1 MSRKKNA
8 QRNIVFGVALRVYRI
23 LIPFVIRT
31 VMIYTLGVEYLGLNS
46 LFVSIIQVLNL
57 AELGIGS
64 AMVYSMYKPI
74 AENDNK
80 TLCALMAL
88 YRKTYRIIGF
98 VIGMC
103 GLGLIPF
110 LKYLIKSDIPAN
122 INLYYL
128 YILNLSITVA
138 SYWLFAYRNCLITAN
153 QRHDIT
159 SKVTIG
165 VNTVQYIFQILT
177 LVYLRDYYI
186 YIIIEL
192 IGQVAINIIVA
203 AFSKKMYPMLS
214 PKGTVCKSELKEIKK
229 RVYALVLSRIGGTIL
244 TSSDS
249 IVISAFLGLLVL
261 AKYQN
266 YFLLITS
273 VSAIIEVIF
282 TSITAT
288 IGNSIVVETKEKNY
302 EDFRKLTLIT
312 SFMISFGSTCFISMY
327 QPFIRL
333 WIGEKMLLSYQMVVL
348 FSVYFIIYEFTR
360 MFNLYKNAAGVWYED
375 RFRPLVSAVVNLIL
389 NIVFVKTI
397 GLSGVLFSTIIALG
411 LIEIPWLIIN
421 VFATI
426 FPNDKK
432 AEFISV
438 YTKCGIY
445 ILCSLFLTS
454 FTRYV
459 PGSCFLQLIIGV
471 IISLFISTIMFNV
484 FFRKSDLFSE
494 TKNFVISMIKR

>member
-1 MSRKKNA
+1 
-8 QRNIVFGVALRVYRI
+8 
-23 LIPFVIRT
+23 
-31 VMIYTLGVEYLGLNS
+31 
-46 LFVSIIQVLNL
+46 
-57 AELGIGS
+57 
-64 AMVYSMYKPI
+64 
-74 AENDNK
+74 
-80 TLCALMAL
+80 
-88 YRKTYRIIGF
+88 
-98 VIGMC
+98 
-103 GLGLIPF
+103 
-110 LKYLIKSDIPAN
+110 
-122 INLYYL
+122 
-128 YILNLSITVA
+128 
-138 SYWLFAYRNCLITAN
+138 
-153 QRHDIT
+153 
-159 SKVTIG
+159 
-165 VNTVQYIFQILT
+165 
-177 LVYLRDYYI
+177 
-186 YIIIEL
+186 
-192 IGQVAINIIVA
+192 
-203 AFSKKMYPMLS
+203 
-214 PKGTVCKSELKEIKK
+214 
-229 RVYALVLSRIGGTIL
+229 
-244 TSSDS
+244 
-249 IVISAFLGLLVL
+249 
-261 AKYQN
+261 
-266 YFLLITS
+266 
-273 VSAIIEVIF
+273 
-282 TSITAT
+282 
-288 IGNSIVVETKEKNY
+288 
-302 EDFRKLTLIT
+302 
-312 SFMISFGSTCFISMY
+312 
-327 QPFIRL
+327 
-333 WIGEKMLLSYQMVVL
+333 MLLSYQMVVL